1 MMIRLRRSDDHDQT
15 LVKTNQNDKRVTYQ
29 DTVGQVSTIIEYNV
43 LSNVT
48 TRGMRHDNVTLRRRV
63 SV

>member
-1 MMIRLRRSDDHDQT
+1 MIRLWRSDDHDQT

-29 DTVGQVSTIIEYNV
+29 DTVGQVRTIIEYNV
-43 LSNVT
+43 LSNFP
-48 TRGMRHDNVTLRRRV
+48 TRDMRHDNVTLRRRV